1 MNLITNLIKSN
12 MKKLTV
18 IVFLLAINIQAFAQ
32 DLMDILEEETTEAK
46 NYTTAT
52 FKGTRILNGH
62 SVENRKKGTLEFLIS
77 HRFGRVNLG
86 ADELYGLDQSNIR
99 FAFEYGLTD
108 NVMLGVGRSSFD
120 KTYDGF
126 IKYKFLKQSTGKKS
140 FPFTATIFSSIAYR
154 TLKDFDPEDEPTFS
168 QKLSYV
174 SQILIAR
181 KFSPSFSLQIT
192 PTYVHRNSVAINDDP
207 HGIFAVGI
215 GSRVKITKRISI
227 NGEYYY
233 TANPL
238 QSIDASNSLAFG
250 VDIETGGHVFQI
262 ILSNSITM
270 IEKSFITESTDNFF
284 EGDIHLGFNISRAFQ
299 VGNKKKKKLKQIK
312 NSGI

>member
-1 MNLITNLIKSN
+1 
-12 MKKLTV
+12 MKQFII
-18 IVFLLAINIQAFAQ
+18 IVLFCTIGLQSFSQ
-32 DLMDILEEETTEAK
+32 DLMDILEEQTTETK

-99 FAFEYGLTD
+99 FAFEYGVTD
-108 NVMLGVGRSSFD
+108 NLMIGVGRSSFD

-126 IKYKFLKQSTGKKS
+126 VKYKFLKQSTGKKA
-140 FPFTATIFSSIAYR
+140 FPFTATLFSSLAYR
-154 TLKDFDPEDEPTFS
+154 TLKDFDPENEPTFS

-174 SQILIAR
+174 TQILIAR
-181 KFSPSFSLQIT
+181 KFSSAFSLQIT
-192 PTYVHRNSVAINDDP
+192 PTYIHRNSVKINDDP
-207 HGIFAVGI
+207 HGIFAVGV
-215 GSRVKITKRISI
+215 GSRVKITKRISV

-238 QSIDASNSLAFG
+238 KSIDASNSLAFG

-270 IEKSFITESTDNFF
+270 IEKSFITESTDDFF

-299 VGNKKKKKLKQIK
+299 IGNKKKKKLKQIQ